1 MTTLTH
7 YELVNLDEEREHEH
21 EAAPCPFCGSPR
33 VEFVTTNQTSH
44 TSHYA
49 VACVT
54 CDARGPAKREY
65 AQAVEAWNAADRCL
79 R

>member
-7 YELVNLDEEREHEH
+7 YELVNPDTEVEHEH
-21 EAAPCPFCGSPR
+21 DAAPCPFCKSER
-33 VEFVTTNQTSH
+33 VEFVTETFGSFTFER
-44 TSHYA
+44 A
-49 VACVT
+49 VMCVT

-65 AQAVEAWNAADRCL
+65 AQAVDGWNKADRCL